1 MHDIL
6 QALLAETGKTIRGDG
21 LPALVCE
28 HRIATCGRQLE
39 HLTTLEDTLG
49 HIGAALHRLASRGA
63 PQLAE
68 VKPLQ
73 EEARAATSLIRG
85 HIYLAGQREKTGA
98 VLWEEINL
106 KLASPLPLEEAVI
119 KDSKETEPSPAE
131 AVPAGMVEEKK
142 SGDTKAAPVRPD
154 PAPQGAS
161 LHRLKKNM
169 KTRFRGEKGLEKNKS
184 ATIAAIEQD
193 LAEARTLLADHK
205 RELMNSAAASG
216 GRPES

>member
-1 MHDIL
+1 MHNIL

-21 LPALVCE
+21 LPALARE
-28 HRIATCGRQLE
+28 HRLATCGRQLE
-39 HLTTLEDTLG
+39 HLAVLEDTLG

-85 HIYLAGQREKTGA
+85 HIYLAEQREKTEA

-106 KLASPLPLEEAVI
+106 KLAHPLPPEEAVTQ
-119 KDSKETEPSPAE
+119 DSKETGPSPAE
-131 AVPAGMVEEKK
+131 AAPAGRTEEKK
-142 SGDTKAAPVRPD
+142 SGTMQAAPARPD
-154 PAPQGAS
+154 PTPQGAS

-169 KTRFRGEKGLEKNKS
+169 KTRFTGEKGLEKNKS
-184 ATIAAIEQD
+184 ATLAAIEQD
-193 LAEARTLLADHK
+193 LTKARALLADHK

-216 GRPES
+216 GPPEI